1 MAYVL
6 LIIGFVFL
14 VKGADFFVSGSSSI
28 ARFFKIP
35 SFIIGL
41 TIVAFGTSAPEA
53 AVSITAAFK
62 GQNDIALGNVVGS
75 NLFNLLAVVGI
86 CALIKPIGV
95 KTSILAKEFPF
106 SILATVALLLMGL
119 DGFFGGGDSNLL
131 SRNEAWVLILF
142 FCIFVFMLVTSAL
155 SARKSG
161 EIVDLADDAQSQEV
175 PKKKQPLWKS
185 ILLAVVG
192 LAGIIGG
199 GQLVV
204 NSAREIALSF
214 GISESLIGLTIV
226 AIGTSLPELVTS
238 IVAATKGES
247 DIAIGNVVGSNIFNI
262 LFVLALS
269 AAIHPISF
277 DLNALIDLGILI
289 AVSLLTYVFAI
300 AKKGVNRIEGGIL
313 VSLYIG
319 YMVYIIL
326 R

>member
-1 MAYVL
+1 M
-6 LIIGFVFL
+6 
-14 VKGADFFVSGSSSI
+14 
-28 ARFFKIP
+28 
-35 SFIIGL
+35 
-41 TIVAFGTSAPEA
+41 
-53 AVSITAAFK
+53 
-62 GQNDIALGNVVGS
+62 
-75 NLFNLLAVVGI
+75 
-86 CALIKPIGV
+86 
-95 KTSILAKEFPF
+95 
-106 SILATVALLLMGL
+106 
-119 DGFFGGGDSNLL
+119 
-131 SRNEAWVLILF
+131 
-142 FCIFVFMLVTSAL
+142 
-155 SARKSG
+155 
-161 EIVDLADDAQSQEV
+161 ADDAQSEEA

-300 AKKGVNRIEGGIL
+300 AKKGVNRVEGGIL

>member
-1 MAYVL
+1 MAYIF

-62 GQNDIALGNVVGS
+62 GQNDIALGNVV
-75 NLFNLLAVVGI
+75 NLLAVVGI

-95 KTSILAKEFPF
+95 KTSILAKEFPI

-119 DGFFGGGDSNLL
+119 DVFFGGGDSNLL

-161 EIVDLADDAQSQEV
+161 EIVDLADDAQSEEA

-300 AKKGVNRIEGGIL
+300 AKKGVNRVEGGIL